1 MGAFY
6 VDCIVESIEN
16 PAKQLRIDKLLVN
29 TGSEYTWLPEED
41 LKQLPISPRKKDVS
55 FIMTNGEIVTREVG
69 YAILYVDPFET
80 IDEVVFGK
88 PGDMS
93 LLGARTL
100 EGFGAVVDSR
110 QRKIVAAGPIPAA
123 GVSSHSR
130 PARRYLV
137 PGMFR
142 TMQPGAFNRI
152 RLGGPDSA
160 SRPSLKLIN

>member
-6 VDCIVESIEN
+6 VDCIVESIEK
-16 PAKQLRIDKLLVN
+16 PAKQLRAEKLLVD
-29 TGSEYTWLPEED
+29 TGSGYTWLPEED

-55 FIMTNGEIVTREVG
+55 FIMANGEIDTREVG
-69 YAILYVDPFET
+69 YAILYVDTFET
-80 IDEVVFGK
+80 IDEVVLGQ

-123 GVSSHSR
+123 GSTH
-130 PARRYLV
+130 PTGF
-137 PGMFR
+137 PE
-142 TMQPGAFNRI
+142 GAVR
-152 RLGGPDSA
+152 D
-160 SRPSLKLIN
+160 